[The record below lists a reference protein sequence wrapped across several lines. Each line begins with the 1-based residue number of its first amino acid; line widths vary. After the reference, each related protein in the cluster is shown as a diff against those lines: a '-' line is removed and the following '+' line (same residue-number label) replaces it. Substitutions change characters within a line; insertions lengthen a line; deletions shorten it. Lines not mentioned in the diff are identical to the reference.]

1 MKAKAD
7 CIPCMF
13 KQALNTGRIVTEDPD
28 LHLRILQELAGRI
41 GDLSMDNTPAG
52 ISQTVYEIV
61 ADVTGNSDPYAVQK
75 AETNEAAMA
84 MLPGLEQVI
93 RDSDDPLD
101 VALHAAVAGNIIDL
115 GIGHEFDIEQDVTR
129 ILSQDF
135 AICDVEAFRSEM
147 KPDRTA
153 LYLGDNAGEIVLD
166 RLLVQQML
174 DAGMSVTFTV
184 KSGPVIN
191 DATMADAESVGMTDL
206 VPVMET
212 GSNAIGVNWNN
223 CSDEFRA
230 VFEAADVVVSKG
242 HGNFETCNDRPEN
255 IYFLL
260 KAKCPMVA
268 DELGV
273 QVGDIVFK
281 RL

>member
-1 MKAKAD
+1 
-7 CIPCMF
+7 
-13 KQALNTGRIVTEDPD
+13 
-28 LHLRILQELAGRI
+28 
-41 GDLSMDNTPAG
+41 
-52 ISQTVYEIV
+52 
-61 ADVTGNSDPYAVQK
+61 
-75 AETNEAAMA
+75 
-84 MLPGLEQVI
+84 
-93 RDSDDPLD
+93 
-101 VALHAAVAGNIIDL
+101 
-115 GIGHEFDIEQDVTR
+115 
-129 ILSQDF
+129 
-135 AICDVEAFRSEM
+135 
-147 KPDRTA
+147 
-153 LYLGDNAGEIVLD
+153 
-166 RLLVQQML
+166 ML